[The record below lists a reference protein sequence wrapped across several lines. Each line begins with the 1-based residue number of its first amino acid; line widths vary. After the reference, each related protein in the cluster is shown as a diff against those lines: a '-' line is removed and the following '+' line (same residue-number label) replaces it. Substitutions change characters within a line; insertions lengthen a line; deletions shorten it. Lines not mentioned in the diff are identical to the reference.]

1 MDWMEIQTGPFKN
14 MDQPIWKG
22 LWCLWI
28 CEVKL
33 ETEAEFWNKTEQAG
47 PV

>member
-1 MDWMEIQTGPFKN
+1 MDCMEIQTGPFKN

-22 LWCLWI
+22 LCLWI